1 MKSCLFA
8 GPGELPRAGQGLLYS
23 AGGPTDGLLRSG
35 IACVSYPPALRNSQA
50 LSSTARAVSAA
61 YDLIGER
68 RASARRVVSL
78 IGPVAG
84 GQPRQRL
91 LVPEW

>member
-8 GPGELPRAGQGLLYS
+8 GPGERPRAGQGLLYS

-35 IACVSYPPALRNSQA
+35 IACVSYPPTWRNSQA
-50 LSSTARAVSAA
+50 LSSTARAASVA
-61 YDLIGER
+61 YDLIGEG
-68 RASARRVVSL
+68 RANARRGVSL
-78 IGPVAG
+78 IGPVAR

-91 LVPEW
+91 PVPEW